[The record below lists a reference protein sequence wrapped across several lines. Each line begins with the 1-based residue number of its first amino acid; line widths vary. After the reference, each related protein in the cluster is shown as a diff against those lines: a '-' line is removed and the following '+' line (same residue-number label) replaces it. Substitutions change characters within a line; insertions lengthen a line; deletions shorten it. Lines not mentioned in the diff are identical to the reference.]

1 MDAAAR
7 RLREEM
13 DTALRHLREQVWTRP
28 TSGHQDHRPNRSGG
42 HRRLGDTGDATAPQ
56 E

>member
-13 DTALRHLREQVWTRP
+13 QTALRHLRKQVWGWDAHPGRQRDA
-28 TSGHQDHRPNRSGG
+28 GGGFRSP
-42 HRRLGDTGDATAPQ
+42 H